1 MRAQPAVT
9 CAQLVEVVTEWMEG
23 ALSDTE
29 RVQVEEHLAI
39 CPSCDG
45 YLAQLRHSI
54 EVLRESPRHVPPAEA
69 RHALVEAFR
78 RHQH

>member
-1 MRAQPAVT
+1 MAQPEVN
-9 CAQLVEVVTEWMEG
+9 CVHLVEVITEWMEG

-39 CPSCDG
+39 CPHCED

-54 EVLRESPRHVPPAEA
+54 EVLRETPRQGPPAEA
-69 RHALVEAFR
+69 RDALVEAFR
-78 RHQH
+78 RRQN

>member
-1 MRAQPAVT
+1 MAEPAVT
-9 CAQLVEVVTEWMEG
+9 CARLVEVVTEWMEG

-39 CPSCDG
+39 CPQCED

-54 EVLRESPRHVPPAEA
+54 EVLRETPRQVPPDEA
-69 RHALVEAFR
+69 RNALVEAFR
-78 RHQH
+78 RRQN